1 MFNCIDSSVF
11 LEMLTSAA
19 NNLCNHRQEVD
30 NMNVFPVPDGDTGSN
45 MSMTITACVNN
56 LGDCQGKP
64 LEVVSKAVANAALR
78 GARGNSGVILSQ
90 LIRGVQKSLAGVDS
104 IDCKVMADCFKNA
117 ADSAYRAV
125 MKPTEG
131 TILTVARVMSET
143 AQRDFEKF
151 DNVTDFMKHV
161 TAAGNEALSKTPQ
174 MLPQLKQAG
183 VVDSGGQGL
192 MYLVEGALSYL
203 VNGET
208 IEGEVS
214 ANVADVADTS
224 DISVEDIKFAYCTE
238 CIIEKRNAKSDTFKF
253 KTSIEKIGDSMVVV
267 EDDEIIKVHIHT
279 NQPDIVLGEA
289 LRLGELSNV
298 KIENM
303 KIQHSDIVKKQE
315 NNQENNQVSDTV
327 ADAVPE
333 TAKDESV
340 PAKKYAFVAVASG
353 EGIADTFRQLGID
366 AVISGGQTMNPST
379 DDVLAAIDKLRA
391 DNVVVFPNNKNII
404 MAAQQAKDICDC
416 NVIVIP
422 TRSITQAISCMMTYD
437 EDMSPEEL
445 EETMTDAMTTAVSA
459 QVTYAVRDTVVDDKA
474 IESGDILG
482 LVEGKIRIVEKDVE
496 TCVLNIIASCADEDT
511 ELVTVFYGENVS
523 EDEADKLSDKLE
535 ELYPDVDFSFCSGGQ
550 PVYDYI
556 LSIE

>member
-1 MFNCIDSSVF
+1 MFNCIDSSIF
-11 LEMLTSAA
+11 LEMLASAA

-45 MSMTITACVNN
+45 MSMTITACVSN
-56 LGDCQGKP
+56 LGECQGKS
-64 LEVVSKAVANAALR
+64 LETVSKAVANAALR

-90 LIRGVQKSLAGVDS
+90 LIRGVQKSLAGVEK
-104 IDCKVMADCFKNA
+104 IDCTVMADCFKNA

-143 AQRDFEKF
+143 AQKDLEKF
-151 DNVTDFMKHV
+151 DNVTEFMKHI
-161 TAAGNEALSKTPQ
+161 TKSGNEALAKTPQ

-203 VNGET
+203 VNGVAVA
-208 IEGEVS
+208 GEVTS
-214 ANVADVADTS
+214 AVTEVADTS
-224 DISVEDIKFAYCTE
+224 DIAPEDIKFAYCTE
-238 CIIEKRNAKSDTFKF
+238 CIIEKKNSKVDSFRF
-253 KTSIEKIGDSMVVV
+253 KTTIEKIGDSMVIV
-267 EDDEIIKVHIHT
+267 DDEEIIKVHIHT

-289 LRLGELSNV
+289 LKLGELSSV

-303 KIQHSDIVKKQE
+303 KIQHSDIVKKQPVSEVAE
-315 NNQENNQVSDTV
+315 NEAPAMEEVTEAED
-327 ADAVPE
+327 
-333 TAKDESV
+333 V

-353 EGIADTFRQLGID
+353 DGIADTFRQLGID

-379 DDVLAAIDKLRA
+379 EDVLGAINKLRA

-437 EDMSPEEL
+437 EDMTPQEL
-445 EETMTDAMTTAVSA
+445 EETMTEAMTTAISA
-459 QVTYAVRDTVVDDKA
+459 QVTYAVRDTVVDDKV

-482 LVEGKIRIVEKDVE
+482 LVEGKIKIVEKDVE

-523 EDEADKLSDKLE
+523 EDEADKLNDKLE
-535 ELYPDVDFSFCSGGQ
+535 ELYPEVDFSFCSGGQ